1 VGGNETTR
9 NVITGGLE
17 AMIRNPEQMAI
28 ARRSPEDLERAIEE
42 CLRWVT
48 PIINMVRVTTEDVE
62 IRGVKIPKGSQVIMN
77 YTAANRD
84 EDMFVEPH
92 TFDVTRSPNPHIA
105 FGWGPHLCLGASLAR
120 LELRSIYT
128 ELFKQTNTIEFTDP
142 NYQPVYS
149 HASFVR
155 GIQSLPV
162 KFS

>member
-1 VGGNETTR
+1 
-9 NVITGGLE
+9 
-17 AMIRNPEQMAI
+17 
-28 ARRSPEDLERAIEE
+28 
-42 CLRWVT
+42 
-48 PIINMVRVTTEDVE
+48 
-62 IRGVKIPKGSQVIMN
+62 MN

-84 EDMFVEPH
+84 EDMFAEPH

-128 ELFKQTNTIEFTDP
+128 ELFKRTKTIEFADP

-162 KFS
+162 KFSCSTTSVRRVKQNAVLCRHRREPHHS